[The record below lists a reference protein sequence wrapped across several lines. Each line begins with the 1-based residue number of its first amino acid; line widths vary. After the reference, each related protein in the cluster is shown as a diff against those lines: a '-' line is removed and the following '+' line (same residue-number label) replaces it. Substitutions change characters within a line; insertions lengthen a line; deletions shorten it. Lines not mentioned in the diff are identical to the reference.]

1 MESGKGTSWPVAE
14 VDNQLHI
21 HADEISGLL
30 QMSDEDLN
38 DKSIDPTF
46 DMDTSVRSDK

>member
-1 MESGKGTSWPVAE
+1 MSWPVAE
-14 VDNQLHI
+14 VDQQLHI
-21 HADEISGLL
+21 HVDDLSGLL

-38 DKSIDPTF
+38 MNDESIDPTF